1 MPRIRI
7 THQYT
12 RSEANAKYTELV
24 HNYRYKPSPI
34 IRYRNREADTALTI
48 GCEVECE
55 YKPSEYSIEAIAS
68 AAQCVTDIA
77 DGRVYLKRD
86 GSVSTGFEIVSH
98 PATLAYHMYDTH
110 WTGILNKCAK
120 HGMRSHDAKTWGG
133 SCGLHV
139 HVGRAGLGRTTEER
153 EITIRKVKL
162 LVNRHWNEMVK
173 FSRRSASQLDDWASR
188 EISERILE
196 HFASANDAELEREL
210 NYYVDTT
217 NTHNERYIA
226 VNCENS
232 ATIEFRLFNGTLK
245 RDTLIATMQLCNSI
259 CKYAMTH
266 TIREC
271 LESSFL
277 AVALYERYN
286 ELETYLIARGLA
298 DASCT
303 GRVQNTQRNCSHG
316 GADGVDGE

>member
-7 THQYT
+7 THNYSS
-12 RSEANAKYTELV
+12 SEANAKYAELIHV
-24 HNYRYKPSPI
+24 YSYKPSPI

-48 GCEVECE
+48 GCEVEAE
-55 YKPSEYSIEAIAS
+55 YKPAEYTIEAVAS

-77 DGRVYLKRD
+77 DSRVYLKRD

-139 HVGRAGLGRTTEER
+139 HVGRQALGRDYAER
-153 EITIRKVKL
+153 DLTIRKVKL
-162 LVNRHWNEMVK
+162 LVYRHWEEMVR
-173 FSRRSASQLDDWASR
+173 FSRRSESQLERWASR
-188 EISERILE
+188 EISEYRLNSI
-196 HFASANDAELEREL
+196 ASAADSDLESEIE
-210 NYYVDTT
+210 YWICTT
-217 NTHNERYIA
+217 NTHSERYIA
-226 VNCENS
+226 VNCENA

-266 TIREC
+266 SIREC

-277 AVALYERYN
+277 SVALYERYN

-298 DASCT
+298 DGTCT

-316 GADGVDGE
+316 GADGVEG